1 MIWLTHSVIGLTAVS
16 LILGTA
22 DPIVLAIG
30 AIASLVPDIDSSK
43 SLLGRVIP
51 VSLLLEKRFGHRT
64 ITHSIVGSIII
75 ALATSPLI
83 FTIGAIYWQAINLAY
98 FCGWYA
104 DSFTKAGVCAFYPS
118 NIRLVTPG
126 NYKLRLRSGAPG
138 EFIILVMFAIA
149 LTFAINV
156 NSKGGIMR
164 MANLLLAQ
172 PEGAIELYRA
182 KGDRLSIFVNITGQ
196 YTDDN
201 EQITNK
207 RFELLYP
214 IGTDLLVKSIDNNKL
229 YLAGKTG
236 NNLHIITNKVVAS
249 EGIKILVTSTELEL
263 EDKEITKALP
273 DSNHQIYVSG
283 SLKVDDN
290 DLNLQPSSDH
300 FEPIQCS
307 DKTCKLEAATP
318 ADIEGKLKKVYGTG
332 TLTIR
337 EIK

>member
-1 MIWLTHSVIGLTAVS
+1 MIWLTHATIGLTACS

-22 DPIVLAIG
+22 DPIVLAVG
-30 AIASLVPDIDSSK
+30 ALASLLPDVDSSK

-51 VSLLLEKRFGHRT
+51 ISLLLEKRFGHRT
-64 ITHSIVGSIII
+64 ITHSIVGSLII
-75 ALATSPLI
+75 AFVTSPLI
-83 FTIGAIYWQAINLAY
+83 FTVGAVYWQAINLAY

-172 PEGAIELYRA
+172 PEGVVELYRA
-182 KGDRLSIFVNITGQ
+182 KGDRSQILVSVTGQ

-201 EQITNK
+201 QQINSK
-207 RFELLYP
+207 KFELLYP
-214 IGTDLLVKSIDNNKL
+214 IGQDLLVKNVDNNKL

-236 NNLHIITNKVVAS
+236 SSLHIITSKVEAH
-249 EGIKILVTSTELEL
+249 EGIKISVSTTEVKL
-263 EDKEITKALP
+263 EDKEITKVIP
-273 DSNHQIYVSG
+273 EYSRQIYISG
-283 SLKVDDN
+283 SLKIDEE
-290 DLNLQPSSDH
+290 LNLPSSSDH

-307 DKTCKLEAATP
+307 EKTCKFEAATP
-318 ADIEGKLKKVYGTG
+318 ADIEAKLKKVYGTG
-332 TLTIR
+332 QLIIR